1 MLVKVRAINLKNP
14 KGEVGKE
21 RLPVEVVENTIFID
35 PKTILS
41 ICTYPI
47 HSPEYMDA
55 EEKRTDK
62 AIIAKYGSF
71 PKLCRVNTRDG
82 FYFVN
87 IFLEDI
93 LPHIQIYE
101 HGLQRNAEG

>member
-1 MLVKVRAINLKNP
+1 MLVKIRAIDLRNP

-21 RLPVEVVENTIFID
+21 RLPVEVVETTIFID
-35 PKTILS
+35 PKTIGS
-41 ICTYPI
+41 IYTYPI

-55 EEKRTDK
+55 EEKRLDK

-71 PKLCRVNTRDG
+71 PKLCKINTKEG
-82 FYFVN
+82 YYLGN
-87 IFLEDI
+87 IFFEDI

>member
-1 MLVKVRAINLKNP
+1 MLVKIRAIDVRNP

-21 RLPVEVVENTIFID
+21 RLPVEVVETTIFID
-35 PKTILS
+35 PKTIGS

-55 EEKRTDK
+55 EEKRLDK
-62 AIIAKYGSF
+62 AVF
-71 PKLCRVNTRDG
+71 
-82 FYFVN
+82 F
-87 IFLEDI
+87 EDI
-93 LPHIQIYE
+93 LPHVQIYE